1 MDYRV
6 ITKAMNLYSCQHL
19 FFTTLDYEPLRP
31 VFSKAPKAP
40 NTLSQQNVLLLT
52 GIASPQQLLED
63 MKSQVKSI
71 TPLTFADHHDFSP
84 KDIQRLNETFTAMTA
99 PKCIV
104 TTEKDAARLTQVD
117 GLSDEVIRNLYALP
131 VRISFMLDQEEVFNN
146 LITGYVIKNSRT
158 HIVAQQK
165 DDNKP
170 KDEKA
175 EADDKPKKIVF
186 R

>member
-1 MDYRV
+1 
-6 ITKAMNLYSCQHL
+6 
-19 FFTTLDYEPLRP
+19 
-31 VFSKAPKAP
+31 
-40 NTLSQQNVLLLT
+40 
-52 GIASPQQLLED
+52 
-63 MKSQVKSI
+63 
-71 TPLTFADHHDFSP
+71 
-84 KDIQRLNETFTAMTA
+84 LNETFAAMTA

-186 R
+186 RKHKKQNYGNSKNRRVRSH